1 MISIRKLVHLQMP
14 KVKAK
19 LNLHYVSE
27 YILFYIWEE
36 GVIKSIIRNPKIDS
50 YEESAVDFWQ
60 DTSRKSFNHLPLL
73 VTK

>member
-1 MISIRKLVHLQMP
+1 MTSIRKLVHLQMS

-19 LNLHYVSE
+19 LNSHYVSE

-36 GVIKSIIRNPKIDS
+36 GVIQSIMRNPKIDS
-50 YEESAVDFWQ
+50 YEESAIDFWK
-60 DTSRKSFNHLPLL
+60 DISRQSFNHVPLL

>member
-19 LNLHYVSE
+19 LNSHYVLE

-36 GVIKSIIRNPKIDS
+36 GVIQSIIRNPKIDS
-50 YEESAVDFWQ
+50 YEESAIDFWQ
-60 DTSRKSFNHLPLL
+60 ATSRQNFNHVPLL